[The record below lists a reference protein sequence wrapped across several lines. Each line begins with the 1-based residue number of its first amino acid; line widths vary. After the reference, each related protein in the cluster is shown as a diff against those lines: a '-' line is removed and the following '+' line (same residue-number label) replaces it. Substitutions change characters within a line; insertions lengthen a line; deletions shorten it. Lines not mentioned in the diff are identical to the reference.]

1 MYLFVQVLAAAFEEY
16 DEKYAKKA
24 KATEETAEQVDQH
37 DNIQDD
43 PIDDTTTNNDLTPP
57 ISQEYLM
64 QGDPKQ
70 VGIYLYINAN
80 ALHVF
85 DLS

>member
-1 MYLFVQVLAAAFEEY
+1 M
-16 DEKYAKKA
+16 
-24 KATEETAEQVDQH
+24 DQH

-43 PIDDTTTNNDLTPP
+43 PIDDTTTNNDFTPP
-57 ISQEYLM
+57 VSQEYLM

>member
-1 MYLFVQVLAAAFEEY
+1 M
-16 DEKYAKKA
+16 
-24 KATEETAEQVDQH
+24 DQH